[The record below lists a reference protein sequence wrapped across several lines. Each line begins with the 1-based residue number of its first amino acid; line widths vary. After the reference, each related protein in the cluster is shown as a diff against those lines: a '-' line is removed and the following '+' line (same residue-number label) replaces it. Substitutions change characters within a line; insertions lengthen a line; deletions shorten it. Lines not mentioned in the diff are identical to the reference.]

1 MIDPNSIM
9 HIEDTMVRT
18 QANQTQVLKFDD
30 IPQYD
35 TEAYD
40 IYSDKD
46 FKKYIQDVEKDVR
59 SSIEYRRAIQF
70 LKDNMGMNE
79 SAFMDGVS
87 SKDSNKVKIELHHS
101 PFTLFDITLIVFN
114 KRLYLGE
121 SLEIWATSKEVCKLH
136 YYLVVGLVAL
146 TKTEHELV
154 HNSYLFVPADK
165 VLGDYGKF
173 IVYYKKFM
181 SPEQLELID
190 RIEEYSMTYNR
201 AQNEIILQ
209 NNIITLDT
217 SVAYSLPK
225 FEDVKQLMDQK
236 IEEIKGNGYQLLSVS
251 DEELRDASL
260 QRQVFNNINETSNCV
275 SFNYDLV
282 KPYTEPTN
290 CVTFNKNL
298 IGKYSLNVV

>member
-18 QANQTQVLKFDD
+18 KANQLQVLKFDD
-30 IPQYD
+30 IPQYE

-46 FKKYIQDVEKDVR
+46 FKKYIQDVEKEVR
-59 SSIEYRRAIQF
+59 SSIEYKRAIQF
-70 LKDNMGMNE
+70 LKENMGMNE

-87 SKDSNKVKIELHHS
+87 SKEDNKVKIELHHS
-101 PFTLFDITLIVFN
+101 PFTLFDISLIVFN
-114 KRLYLGE
+114 KRLYCNE
-121 SLEIWATSKEVCKLH
+121 SLEIWATSKEVTKLH
-136 YYLVVGLVAL
+136 YDLVVGLVAL
-146 TKTEHELV
+146 SKTEHQLV
-154 HNSYLFVPADK
+154 HNQYLFVPSTK

-181 SPEQLELID
+181 TPEQLELID
-190 RIEEYSMTYNR
+190 RIEEYSMTYNQ

-225 FEDVKQLMDQK
+225 FDEVKELMDK
-236 IEEIKGNGYQLLSVS
+236 KVEEIKDNGYQILSIS
-251 DEELRDASL
+251 DQELRDASL
-260 QRQVFNNINETSNCV
+260 HRQVFNNVNDMSNCV
-275 SFNYDLV
+275 SFNPDRIKRPV
-282 KPYTEPTN
+282 QQEPIE
-290 CVTFNKNL
+290 CVTFNPSL
-298 IGKYSLNVV
+298 IKRKIH